1 MSYSA
6 FKIEK
11 IHNGQIAKLSI
22 NRPKAM
28 NAMNPAFFE
37 EL

>member
-1 MSYSA
+1 MSYSI

-11 IHNGQIAKLSI
+11 IDNGQIAKISI

-28 NAMNPAFFE
+28 NAMNPPFF
-37 EL
+37 

>member
-6 FKIEK
+6 FTVTKIDDGK
-11 IHNGQIAKLSI
+11 IAKVSI

-28 NAMNPAFFE
+28 NAMNPAFF
-37 EL
+37 

>member
-1 MSYSA
+1 MSYSV
-6 FKIEK
+6 FKVEK
-11 IHNGQIAKLSI
+11 LEGGQIAKVSI

>member
-1 MSYSA
+1 MSYQA
-6 FKIEK
+6 FKLENID
-11 IHNGQIAKLSI
+11 NGQIAKLSI
-22 NRPKAM
+22 NRAKAM